1 MLLRLYGNSYHL
13 SIGQGYYKLR
23 GTGSSVEV
31 EYIPYGCCGRCG
43 RACSRGEPA
52 AQVIESGMVQ
62 LYHSSQTVSPVYG
75 QEIGLERRT
84 LYDEDADAQFLGC
97 FHLLGKSA
105 GSAAFF
111 DYDSIGTYLPYQQAF
126 VFSGMVVTQIFF
138 GECLA
143 SRQFA

>member
-1 MLLRLYGNSYHL
+1 
-13 SIGQGYYKLR
+13 
-23 GTGSSVEV
+23 
-31 EYIPYGCCGRCG
+31 
-43 RACSRGEPA
+43 
-52 AQVIESGMVQ
+52 MVQ